1 MSVTHN
7 SDRQLDIQPN
17 RGNFEK
23 ALNRLIQTLN
33 DGSPEHKAILYQW
46 DKDRGNSWY
55 TGIEYLPRRQIMK
68 SITQLFMFV
77 LLCLWAV
84 HRPRRQG
91 GSMVV
96 IKITMWTLLVF
107 AWVGWIYLITH
118 EQRRIFKRKHIQDP
132 IKIVIE
138 EPVIEDE
145 EIKHE

>member
-1 MSVTHN
+1 
-7 SDRQLDIQPN
+7 
-17 RGNFEK
+17 
-23 ALNRLIQTLN
+23 
-33 DGSPEHKAILYQW
+33 
-46 DKDRGNSWY
+46 
-55 TGIEYLPRRQIMK
+55 
-68 SITQLFMFV
+68 
-77 LLCLWAV
+77 
-84 HRPRRQG
+84 
-91 GSMVV
+91 MVV